1 MPYTEASVE
10 NAVSQHE
17 LPVIGVA
24 IIEDQ
29 VETREGLSF
38 LIGHTSGFECRHV
51 YESMETALD
60 GFGTDPPRV
69 ALVDIGLPGLNG
81 IEGVKILRGLYPAMA
96 PIMLTVY
103 NDDERVFR
111 AICAGARGYLLKNT
125 APARLIEALR
135 EVADG
140 GAVMSPQVAIRVTEL
155 FRKTQTP
162 EQFSAGL
169 STQELRLLKLLTE
182 GHQNKT
188 AAAEMG
194 ISVHTVSYY
203 LRSIYE
209 KLHVHSRSEAVARA
223 FRDGLIR

>member
-1 MPYTEASVE
+1 MPYTDRRQTIVVAQRESA
-10 NAVSQHE
+10 
-17 LPVIGVA
+17 VIGVG

-29 VETREGLSF
+29 GETREGLSF
-38 LIGHTSGFECRHV
+38 LIGGTSGFECRHV
-51 YESMETALD
+51 YDSMETALE
-60 GFGTDPPRV
+60 GLGAGPPRV
-69 ALVDIGLPGLNG
+69 ALVDIGLPGLSG
-81 IEGVKILRGLYPAMA
+81 IEGVRILRERYPAMA

-103 NDDERVFR
+103 NDDDRIFR
-111 AICAGARGYLLKNT
+111 AVCAGACGYLLKNT
-125 APARLIEALR
+125 PPARLVEALR
-135 EVADG
+135 DVADG

-155 FRKTQTP
+155 FRKTQP
-162 EQFSAGL
+162 QLSAGL
-169 STQELRLLKLLTE
+169 SSQELGLLKLLTE

-194 ISVHTVSYY
+194 LSIHTVSYY

>member
-1 MPYTEASVE
+1 M
-10 NAVSQHE
+10 AVTQKDT
-17 LPVIGVA
+17 PVIGVA

-38 LIGHTSGFECRHV
+38 LISSTNGFDCRHV
-51 YESMETALD
+51 YDSMEAALE
-60 GFGTDPPRV
+60 GLRTDPPRV
-69 ALVDIGLPGLNG
+69 ALVDIGLPGMSG
-81 IEGVKILRGLYPAMA
+81 IEGVQILRERYPATA

-103 NDDERVFR
+103 NDDNRIFR
-111 AICAGARGYLLKNT
+111 AVCAGACGYLLKNT
-125 APARLIEALR
+125 PPARLVEALR
-135 EVADG
+135 EVAEG
-140 GAVMSPQVAIRVTEL
+140 GAVMSPQVAMRVTEL

-169 STQELRLLKLLTE
+169 SPQELRLLKLLTQ

-194 ISVHTVSYY
+194 LSVHTISYY

-223 FRDGLIR
+223 LRDGLIH

>member
-1 MPYTEASVE
+1 LAQYEPK
-10 NAVSQHE
+10 
-17 LPVIGVA
+17 VIGVA

-29 VETREGLSF
+29 AETREGLSF
-38 LIGHTSGFECRHV
+38 LISSTKGFECRHV
-51 YESMETALD
+51 YDSMETALE
-60 GFGTDPPRV
+60 GLATDPPRV
-69 ALVDIGLPGLNG
+69 ALVDIGLPGLSG
-81 IEGVKILRGLYPAMA
+81 IEGVPILRERYPAMA

-103 NDDERVFR
+103 NDDSRIFR
-111 AICAGARGYLLKNT
+111 AVCAGACGYLLKNT
-125 APARLIEALR
+125 PPVRLVEALR

-169 STQELRLLKLLTE
+169 SAQELRLLKLLTQ